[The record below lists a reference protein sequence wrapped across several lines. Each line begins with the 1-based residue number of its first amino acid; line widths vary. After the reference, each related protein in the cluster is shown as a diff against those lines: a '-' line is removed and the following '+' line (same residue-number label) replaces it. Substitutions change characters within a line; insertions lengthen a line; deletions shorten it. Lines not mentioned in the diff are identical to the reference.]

1 MPRVIGIDPGTVSID
16 LCGLEDGTVFL
27 DRSFPTAAAL
37 SHPRAFLAVLT
48 DAGPL
53 DLIAG
58 PSVYGLPLTRAREA
72 TEEDLRLAFLAA
84 EGAAGVSG
92 GLRPWARALAR
103 SGLPVVLP
111 PGVIHLTSVPEQRK
125 ITRVDMGTADKVC
138 VAALAIAA
146 QAERS
151 TRPLDQVSLVLLEL
165 GGAFTAAI
173 AVAGGKIVD
182 GVGGSAGPLGF
193 RAAGA
198 LDGEE
203 TYLAGAVPKAM
214 LFTGGA
220 ASVAG
225 WDAAAGVAP
234 ERFAPPAAP
243 REPVAWDA
251 FVENAGKFATAI

>member
-1 MPRVIGIDPGTVSID
+1 MPGVIGIDPGTVSID

-37 SHPRAFLAVLT
+37 SDPGAFLAVLT
-48 DAGPL
+48 DAGPT

-58 PSVYGLPLTRAREA
+58 PSGYGLPLTRAQEA

-84 EGAAGVSG
+84 EGEVGGIG
-92 GLRPWARALAR
+92 GLRALVRALAR
-103 SGLPVVLP
+103 SGLPVVLT
-111 PGVIHLTSVPEQRK
+111 PGVIHLTSVPEHRK
-125 ITRVDMGTADKVC
+125 INRVDMGTADKVC

-151 TRPLDQVSLVLLEL
+151 SRPLDKVSLVLLEL

-182 GVGGSAGPLGF
+182 GAGGSARPLGV

-198 LDGEE
+198 LGGGGGHPP
-203 TYLAGAVPKAM
+203 GARAQGVVLP
-214 LFTGGA
+214 GGA
-220 ASVAG
+220 ARGARRG
-225 WDAAAGVAP
+225 GAVAP
-234 ERFAPPAAP
+234 QRPPPPAAP
-243 REPVAWDA
+243 RPHLAP
-251 FVENAGKFATAI
+251 